1 MFSRGTISRRSCG
14 WTARIG
20 SISRDR
26 SGTAVI
32 SCHLRPALQF
42 RRACRGWRLTLANH
56 EPRMTAP
63 VQSHAHDLRRVI
75 GFAGG
80 TALIVGI
87 TIGGGIF
94 RKPPTIAGLVPNPLV
109 ILGLW
114 IAFGL
119 ISICG
124 ALAVAELSSLLPR
137 PGGVYVFLREAYG
150 DAAAFV
156 FGWLYVF
163 VPPPT
168 AVAALSVVFAEFLL
182 NLLGVSAAGV
192 TVHMIAIAGIVSL
205 TVANV
210 LGARVGA
217 AVSEVTTL
225 VKVLALA
232 AIILGAF
239 VLGHGS
245 LSHFAEGGAVQR
257 GGLARAVASVI
268 WTYDGWIAV
277 SMIAGEVIAPERL
290 MKRIIIVGMLI
301 IVTLYIGA
309 NLAYL
314 YMMPISEMAQQKE
327 AIARTVMTQIAGP
340 AAGVIVLLAIITSVF
355 GALNGNLLAKPR
367 VAYAMARDGLTFSF
381 LGKTHRRWST
391 PWAALVLQGLVAII
405 MVLALRDFDTL
416 TTYFVVVEW
425 AALIFAVGAVFVLRR
440 KMAAAP
446 RPFRTP
452 GYPWVPLIFVC
463 GTVVGVSAIVWGE
476 IQVGNFSPIYGLLI
490 ASAGFPV
497 HQLWKRSKRAS

>member
-1 MFSRGTISRRSCG
+1 M
-14 WTARIG
+14 
-20 SISRDR
+20 
-26 SGTAVI
+26 
-32 SCHLRPALQF
+32 
-42 RRACRGWRLTLANH
+42 
-56 EPRMTAP
+56 P
-63 VQSHAHDLRRVI
+63 VQSPADDLRRVI

-87 TIGGGIF
+87 TIGSGIF
-94 RKPPTIAGLVPNPLV
+94 RTPPTIAGLVPNPLV
-109 ILGLW
+109 IMGLW
-114 IAFGL
+114 TAFGL

-156 FGWLYVF
+156 FGWLYVL
-163 VPPPT
+163 VTTPT
-168 AVAALSVVFAEFLL
+168 AVAALSTVFAEFLL
-182 NLLGVSAAGV
+182 NLLGIPAASSIV
-192 TVHMIAIAGIVSL
+192 QIIAIAAIIIL
-205 TVANV
+205 TCANV

-225 VKVLALA
+225 VKVTALA

-239 VLGHGS
+239 LLGNGS
-245 LSHFAEGGAVQR
+245 LSHFTDGGVVEG
-257 GGLARAVASVI
+257 GGLARAVASVF

-277 SMIAGEVIAPERL
+277 SMIAGEVVAPERL
-290 MKRIIIVGMLI
+290 MKRIIITGMLI

-314 YMMPISEMAQQKE
+314 YMMPVSIMAQQKE
-327 AIARTVMTQIAGP
+327 AIARTVMTAIAGP
-340 AAGVIVLLAIITSVF
+340 AGGVVIMLAIMTSVF

-381 LGKTHRRWST
+381 LGKTHQRWST
-391 PWAALVLQGLVAII
+391 PWAALVIQGVVAII
-405 MVLALRDFDTL
+405 MVLVLRDFDTL

-440 KMAAAP
+440 KMAETP

-452 GYPWVPLIFVC
+452 AYPLVPLVFVV
-463 GTVVGVSAIVWGE
+463 GTVVGVSAIVWGQF
-476 IQVGNFSPIYGLLI
+476 QVGNFSPIYGLLI
-490 ASAGFPV
+490 ALAGFPV
-497 HQLWKRSKRAS
+497 HHLWKRLKRSA

>member
-1 MFSRGTISRRSCG
+1 
-14 WTARIG
+14 
-20 SISRDR
+20 
-26 SGTAVI
+26 
-32 SCHLRPALQF
+32 
-42 RRACRGWRLTLANH
+42 LT
-56 EPRMTAP
+56 TP
-63 VQSHAHDLRRVI
+63 VQSQAHDLRRVI
-75 GFAGG
+75 GLSGG
-80 TALIVGI
+80 IALIVGI

-114 IAFGL
+114 MAFGL

-156 FGWLYVF
+156 FGWLYVL
-163 VPPPT
+163 VTTPT
-168 AVAALSVVFAEFLL
+168 AVAALATVFSEFLL
-182 NLLGVSAAGV
+182 NLLGMPTSPLSVQ
-192 TVHMIAIAGIVSL
+192 MIAITAIIIL
-205 TVANV
+205 TFANV

-225 VKVLALA
+225 VKVSALA

-239 VLGHGS
+239 LLGHGS
-245 LSHFAEGGAVQR
+245 LSHITEGGIVQR

-277 SMIAGEVIAPERL
+277 SMIAGEVVAPERL
-290 MKRIIIVGMLI
+290 MKRIIIVGMLV

-314 YMMPISEMAQQKE
+314 YMMPVSIMVQQKE
-327 AIARTVMTQIAGP
+327 AIARTVMTEIAGP
-340 AAGVIVLLAIITSVF
+340 AVGAVILLAIMTSVF

-367 VAYAMARDGLTFSF
+367 VAYAMARDGLIFSF
-381 LGKTHRRWST
+381 LGKTHERWST
-391 PWAALVLQGLVAII
+391 PWAALLIQAVVAII
-405 MVLALRDFDTL
+405 MVLVLRDFDTL

-425 AALIFAVGAVFVLRR
+425 AALILAVGAVFVLRR
-440 KMAAAP
+440 KMPEAP

-452 GYPWVPLIFVC
+452 AYPWMPLFFVL

-476 IQVGNFSPIYGLLI
+476 IQVGNFSPIYGLVI
-490 ASAGFPV
+490 AAAGFPV
-497 HQLWKRSKRAS
+497 HHLWKRLKRTA